1 MNRSLSLVLLLLLGS
16 GGLCGQQSEEP
27 EAQPGDPSSLPA
39 AVPDRGR
46 SYYHYTLAH
55 LYKEMAVAHNRQDYF
70 ARAIEEYKQAIQF
83 DPDSAFLSAELAD
96 LYARTGR
103 IREAVLQAEEV
114 LQRDPSSLEARRL
127 LGRIYLRVL
136 GEPSGGTQRGDVLR
150 RAIEQ
155 FEAIARLQPKD
166 PGVRVTLGRLYR
178 LSSDFS
184 KAEEVLKEALALEPE
199 SEAALTTL
207 AFLYTDASQ
216 FHAASELLEKAT
228 GRNPDP
234 KLLAALGAAY
244 EQGRE
249 HGKAIQAYRKALE
262 RDKDNTQFLSALG
275 RNLIYNEQYEEALV
289 PYQAVAAAQPR
300 NGNAFLR
307 LGQIYRQLRKYDL
320 ALENLRKAGALMP
333 ESVEVP
339 YNLALLHEAQG
350 RPHEAIQAMQKLLDQ
365 TNQAD
370 ASQQGPREKANRA
383 ILLERLGVLYRST
396 ENYTAAE
403 EAFRQMLESD
413 EENAVRG
420 ATQLVE
426 TLRQA
431 RELPRA
437 LAEAEAALQRFPE
450 ERSLKLTHVSLLGES
465 GEAERASRIL
475 RAMLQDKPE
484 DREVLLTLAQVNER
498 AKRYRE
504 AEQAIAAA
512 EKYSSRQEEKE
523 FVHFLW
529 GSILERQKK
538 YNGAEEQFQKALAI
552 NPQSAM
558 TLNYLGYM
566 LADRGVRLEEAKRYI
581 QAALEQDPNNGAYL
595 DSLGWVFY
603 KLDQFDAA
611 EQYLLRAVQ
620 RISRDATIHDH
631 LGDVYYSTGRI
642 REALIHWQK
651 ALAQW
656 SRALPSEADP
666 EVVAKIQKKLEGAKV
681 RLARETGKKR
691 D

>member
-1 MNRSLSLVLLLLLGS
+1 MKRFLLVLLLMLLGA
-16 GGLCGQQSEEP
+16 GWLWAAAPDEP
-27 EAQPGDPSSLPA
+27 ETESGALSSLPA

-70 ARAIEEYKQAIQF
+70 ARAIEEYKQAMQY
-83 DPDSAFLSAELAD
+83 DPGSAFLSAELAD

-114 LQRDPSSLEARRL
+114 LRRDPNSLEARRL

-136 GEPSGGTQRGDVLR
+136 GPSGGSQQGDVLR
-150 RAIEQ
+150 QATEQ
-155 FEAIARLQPKD
+155 YEAIARLRPKD
-166 PGVRVTLGRLYR
+166 LDARITLGRLYR

-184 KAEEVLKEALALEPE
+184 KAETVLKEALALEPE

-207 AFLYTDASQ
+207 AFLYTDTSQ
-216 FHAASELLEKAT
+216 FHAASELLEKAAR
-228 GRNPDP
+228 RNPEP

-244 EQGRE
+244 EQAE
-249 HGKAIQAYRKALE
+249 DHEQAIQAYRKALE
-262 RDKDNTQFLSALG
+262 RDKDNPQYLSALG
-275 RNLIYNEQYEEALV
+275 RNLIYEEQYEGALV
-289 PYQAVAAAQPR
+289 PYEAVAAAQPR

-307 LGQIYRQLRKYDL
+307 LGQIYRQLQKYDL
-320 ALENLRKAGALMP
+320 ALENLRKAGALLP
-333 ESVEVP
+333 ESMEVP

-350 RPHEAIQAMQKLLDQ
+350 QTDEAIQEIQKVLGQ
-365 TNQAD
+365 TSKSD
-370 ASQQGPREKANRA
+370 AKQYSPREKANRA
-383 ILLERLGVLYRST
+383 IFLERLGVLYRST
-396 ENYTAAE
+396 ENYAAAE
-403 EAFRQMLESD
+403 ETFRQMLESNQ
-413 EENAVRG
+413 ENVVRG

-431 RELPRA
+431 KELPRA
-437 LAEAEAALQRFPE
+437 LAEAEAALRRFPE
-450 ERSLKLTHVSLLGES
+450 EPSLKRTHASLLGES
-465 GEAERASRIL
+465 GQGERASQML
-475 RAMLQDKPE
+475 RAMLQDKPG

-498 AKRYRE
+498 AKRYTE

-512 EKYSSRQEEKE
+512 EKFSSRKEEKE
-523 FVHFLW
+523 FVYFLW
-529 GSILERQKK
+529 GSILERQDK
-538 YNGAEEQFQKALAI
+538 YDAAEEQFHKALAI
-552 NPQSAM
+552 NPNSAM

-566 LADRGVRLEEAKRYI
+566 LADRGVRLEEAKGYI
-581 QAALEQDPNNGAYL
+581 HAALEQDPHNGAYL

-603 KLDQFDAA
+603 KLDQLDLA
-611 EQYLLRAVQ
+611 EQNLLKAVQ

-631 LGDVYYSTGRI
+631 LGDVYYRTGRI

-651 ALAQW
+651 ALAEW

-666 EVVAKIQKKLEGAKV
+666 QEVAKIQKKLEGAKV

>member
-1 MNRSLSLVLLLLLGS
+1 MNRFLLVFLVMLLGA
-16 GGLCGQQSEEP
+16 GWLWAAAPEEP
-27 EAQPGDPSSLPA
+27 ETESGALSSLPA

-55 LYKEMAVAHNRQDYF
+55 LYKEMAVTHNRKDDF
-70 ARAIEEYKQAIQF
+70 ARAIEEYKQAMQY
-83 DPDSAFLSAELAD
+83 DPGSAFLSAELAD

-114 LQRDPSSLEARRL
+114 LRRDPNSLEARRL

-136 GEPSGGTQRGDVLR
+136 EPSGGSQPGDVLR

-155 FEAIARLQPKD
+155 YEAIARLQPKD
-166 PGVRVTLGRLYR
+166 LDARITLGRLYR

-184 KAEEVLKEALALEPE
+184 KAEKVLKEALALEPE

-207 AFLYTDASQ
+207 AFLYTDTSQ

-228 GRNPDP
+228 RRNPEP

-244 EQGRE
+244 EQAGDHE
-249 HGKAIQAYRKALE
+249 QAIQAYRKALE
-262 RDKDNTQFLSALG
+262 RDRDNPQYLSALG
-275 RNLIYNEQYEEALV
+275 RNLIYKEQYEEALV
-289 PYQAVAAAQPR
+289 PYEAVAAAQPR

-307 LGQIYRQLRKYDL
+307 MGQIHRQLQNYDL
-320 ALENLRKAGALMP
+320 ALENLRKAGTLMP

-350 RPHEAIQAMQKLLDQ
+350 QTAEGIQEIQKVLGQ
-365 TNQAD
+365 TGKSD
-370 ASQQGPREKANRA
+370 AKHYSPREKANRA
-383 ILLERLGVLYRST
+383 ILLERLGVMYRST
-396 ENYTAAE
+396 ENYAAAE
-403 EAFRQMLESD
+403 ETFRQMLESD
-413 EENAVRG
+413 QENAVRG

-431 RELPRA
+431 KELPRA
-437 LAEAEAALQRFPE
+437 LAEAEAALRRFPE

-465 GEAERASRIL
+465 GQGERASKML
-475 RAMLQDKPE
+475 QAMLQDKPG

-512 EKYSSRQEEKE
+512 EKFSSRKEEKE
-523 FVHFLW
+523 FVYFLW
-529 GSILERQKK
+529 GSILERQDK
-538 YNGAEEQFQKALAI
+538 YDAAEEQFHKALAI
-552 NPQSAM
+552 NPNSAM

-566 LADRGVRLEEAKRYI
+566 LADHGVRLEEAKGYI
-581 QAALEQDPNNGAYL
+581 QTALEQDPHNGAYL

-603 KLDQFDAA
+603 KLDQLDLA
-611 EQYLLRAVQ
+611 EQNLLKAVQ

-631 LGDVYYSTGRI
+631 LGDVYYRTGRI
-642 REALIHWQK
+642 REALIQWQK
-651 ALAQW
+651 ALAEW

-666 EVVAKIQKKLEGAKV
+666 KEVAKIQKKLEGAKV

>member
-1 MNRSLSLVLLLLLGS
+1 
-16 GGLCGQQSEEP
+16 
-27 EAQPGDPSSLPA
+27 
-39 AVPDRGR
+39 
-46 SYYHYTLAH
+46 
-55 LYKEMAVAHNRQDYF
+55 
-70 ARAIEEYKQAIQF
+70 
-83 DPDSAFLSAELAD
+83 
-96 LYARTGR
+96 
-103 IREAVLQAEEV
+103 
-114 LQRDPSSLEARRL
+114 
-127 LGRIYLRVL
+127 
-136 GEPSGGTQRGDVLR
+136 
-150 RAIEQ
+150 
-155 FEAIARLQPKD
+155 
-166 PGVRVTLGRLYR
+166 
-178 LSSDFS
+178 
-184 KAEEVLKEALALEPE
+184 
-199 SEAALTTL
+199 
-207 AFLYTDASQ
+207 
-216 FHAASELLEKAT
+216 
-228 GRNPDP
+228 
-234 KLLAALGAAY
+234 
-244 EQGRE
+244 
-249 HGKAIQAYRKALE
+249 
-262 RDKDNTQFLSALG
+262 
-275 RNLIYNEQYEEALV
+275 
-289 PYQAVAAAQPR
+289 
-300 NGNAFLR
+300 
-307 LGQIYRQLRKYDL
+307 LRKYGP
-320 ALENLRKAGALMP
+320 ALENLKKAEALMP
-333 ESVEVP
+333 ESMEVP

-350 RPHEAIQAMQKLLDQ
+350 QTDEAIQDIQEVLGQ
-365 TNQAD
+365 TSKSDTGQY
-370 ASQQGPREKANRA
+370 SPREKANRA

-403 EAFRQMLESD
+403 ETFRQMLEND
-413 EENAVRG
+413 QENAVRG

-431 RELPRA
+431 KELPRA

-450 ERSLKLTHVSLLGES
+450 ERSLMLTHVSLLGES
-465 GEAERASRIL
+465 GQGERASQML
-475 RAMLQDKPE
+475 RAMLQDKPG

-603 KLDQFDAA
+603 KLDQLDLA
-611 EQYLLRAVQ
+611 EQNLLKAVQ

-631 LGDVYYSTGRI
+631 LGDVYYRTGRI

-651 ALAQW
+651 ALAEW

-666 EVVAKIQKKLEGAKV
+666 KEVAKIQKKLEGAKV

>member
-1 MNRSLSLVLLLLLGS
+1 MNRFLSVLLLMLLGA
-16 GGLCGQQSEEP
+16 GWLWAAAPDEP
-27 EAQPGDPSSLPA
+27 ETHSGALSSLPA

-46 SYYHYTLAH
+46 AYYHYTLAH

-70 ARAIEEYKQAIQF
+70 ARAIEEYKQAMQY
-83 DPDSAFLSAELAD
+83 DPGSAFLSAELAD

-114 LQRDPSSLEARRL
+114 LRRDPNSLEARRL

-136 GEPSGGTQRGDVLR
+136 EPSSGSSQRADVLR

-155 FEAIARLQPKD
+155 YEAIARLGPKD
-166 PGVRVTLGRLYR
+166 LDARITLGRLYR

-184 KAEEVLKEALALEPE
+184 KAETVLKEALALEPE

-207 AFLYTDASQ
+207 AFLYTDTSQ

-228 GRNPDP
+228 RRNPEP

-244 EQGRE
+244 EQAGDHE
-249 HGKAIQAYRKALE
+249 QAIQAYRKALE
-262 RDKDNTQFLSALG
+262 RDKDNPQYLSALG
-275 RNLIYNEQYEEALV
+275 RNLIYKERYEEALV
-289 PYQAVAAAQPR
+289 PYEAVAAAQPR

-307 LGQIYRQLRKYDL
+307 MGQIHRQLQNYDL

-350 RPHEAIQAMQKLLDQ
+350 QTDEAIQDIQEVLGQ
-365 TNQAD
+365 TSKSDTGQY
-370 ASQQGPREKANRA
+370 SPREKANRA

-403 EAFRQMLESD
+403 ETFRQMLEND
-413 EENAVRG
+413 QENAVRG

-431 RELPRA
+431 KELPRA
-437 LAEAEAALQRFPE
+437 LAEAEAALRRFPE

-465 GEAERASRIL
+465 GQGERASQML

-498 AKRYRE
+498 AKHYRE

-512 EKYSSRQEEKE
+512 EKFSSRKEEKE
-523 FVHFLW
+523 FVYFLW
-529 GSILERQKK
+529 GSILERQDK
-538 YNGAEEQFQKALAI
+538 YDAAEEQFHKALAI
-552 NPQSAM
+552 NPNSAM

-566 LADRGVRLEEAKRYI
+566 LADRGVRLEEAKGYI
-581 QAALEQDPNNGAYL
+581 QAALEQDPHNGAYL

-603 KLDQFDAA
+603 KLDQLDLA
-611 EQYLLRAVQ
+611 EQNLLKAVQ

-631 LGDVYYSTGRI
+631 LGDVYYRTGRV

-651 ALAQW
+651 ALAEW

-666 EVVAKIQKKLEGAKV
+666 QEVAKIQKKLEGAKV

>member
-1 MNRSLSLVLLLLLGS
+1 MNRFLLVLLLMLPGAGWLWAAAP
-16 GGLCGQQSEEP
+16 EEP
-27 EAQPGDPSSLPA
+27 EAESGALSGLPA

-55 LYKEMAVAHNRQDYF
+55 LYKEMAVAHNRQDYL
-70 ARAIEEYKQAIQF
+70 ARAIEEYKQAMQY
-83 DPDSAFLSAELAD
+83 DPGSAFLSAELAD

-103 IREAVLQAEEV
+103 IREAVLQVEEV
-114 LQRDPSSLEARRL
+114 LRRDPNSLEARRL

-136 GEPSGGTQRGDVLR
+136 EPSSGNSQRADVLR

-155 FEAIARLQPKD
+155 YEAIARLGPKD
-166 PGVRVTLGRLYR
+166 LDARITLGRLYR

-184 KAEEVLKEALALEPE
+184 KAETVLKEALALEPE

-207 AFLYTDASQ
+207 AFLYTDTSQ

-228 GRNPDP
+228 RRNPEP

-244 EQGRE
+244 EQAGD
-249 HGKAIQAYRKALE
+249 HGQAIQAYRKALE
-262 RDKDNTQFLSALG
+262 RDKDNPQYLSALG
-275 RNLIYNEQYEEALV
+275 RNLIYKERYEEALV
-289 PYQAVAAAQPR
+289 PYEAVAAAQPR

-307 LGQIYRQLRKYDL
+307 MGQIYRQLQNYDL

-333 ESVEVP
+333 ESIEVP

-350 RPHEAIQAMQKLLDQ
+350 LTDEAIQDIQEVLGRTSKSDTKQ
-365 TNQAD
+365 Y
-370 ASQQGPREKANRA
+370 SPREKANRA

-403 EAFRQMLESD
+403 ETFRQMLENGQ
-413 EENAVRG
+413 ENAVRG

-431 RELPRA
+431 KELPRA

-450 ERSLKLTHVSLLGES
+450 ERSLMLTHVSLLGES
-465 GEAERASRIL
+465 GQGERASQML
-475 RAMLQDKPE
+475 RAMLQDKPG

-498 AKRYRE
+498 AKHYTE

-512 EKYSSRQEEKE
+512 EKFSSRKEEKE
-523 FVHFLW
+523 FVYFLW
-529 GSILERQKK
+529 GSILERQDK
-538 YNGAEEQFQKALAI
+538 YDAAEEQFHKALAI
-552 NPQSAM
+552 NPNSAM

-566 LADRGVRLEEAKRYI
+566 LADRGVRLEEAKGYI
-581 QAALEQDPNNGAYL
+581 QAALEQDPHNGAYL

-603 KLDQFDAA
+603 KLDQLDLA
-611 EQYLLRAVQ
+611 EQNLLKAVQ

-631 LGDVYYSTGRI
+631 LGDVYYRTGRI

-651 ALAQW
+651 ALAEW

-666 EVVAKIQKKLEGAKV
+666 KEVAKIQKKLEGAKV